1 MQIVKKAE
9 DLRLAVSDARK
20 RGKTIGFVPTM
31 GALHRGHISLV
42 ERSKEETGFTVV
54 SIFVNPSQFG
64 PNEDFNKYPRDLEK
78 DSSLLEKAGVDL
90 LFFPDAL
97 EIYPKDF
104 STWVEPGEPAKILE
118 GERRP
123 GHFRGVCTVILKLF
137 EIVRPDSA
145 FFGQKDAQQF
155 AVLDKMVKDFN
166 MPVRMVECP
175 IVRDHDGLAL
185 SSRNTYLNE
194 TERRAAVI
202 YHKSLQ
208 NGKGLIDK
216 GERNAQ
222 KIIESIKRIVE
233 TEPLAKLDYAE
244 IVDAGTFKKSTV
256 LHGTTYILIAGFMG
270 ATRLIDNLKITID

>member
-1 MQIVKKAE
+1 MQIIKKAD

-20 RGKTIGFVPTM
+20 NGKTIGFVPTM

-42 ERSKEETGFTVV
+42 KRSKEETGFTVV

-64 PNEDFNKYPRDLEK
+64 PKEDFNKYPRDIEK

-90 LFFPDAL
+90 LFFPDAS
-97 EIYPKDF
+97 EIYPDGF

-123 GHFRGVCTVILKLF
+123 GHFRGVCTVVLKLF

-155 AVLDKMVKDFN
+155 AVLDRMVKDFN
-166 MPVRMVECP
+166 LPVRMVECP

-185 SSRNTYLNE
+185 SSRNAYLNE

-208 NGKGLIDK
+208 KALELIER

-222 KIIESIKRIVE
+222 AIIESIKRTVE
-233 TEPLAKLDYAE
+233 TEPLAKLDYTDIA
-244 IVDAGTFKKSTV
+244 VAGTFKKSTD
-256 LHGTTYILIAGFMG
+256 LRGTAYILIAGFIG
-270 ATRLIDNLKITID
+270 ATRLIDNIKISLD

>member
-1 MQIVKKAE
+1 MQIIKKSD
-9 DLRLAVSDARK
+9 DLKAAVSDARRK
-20 RGKTIGFVPTM
+20 GKTIGFVPTM

-42 ERSKEETGFTVV
+42 ERSKKETGFTVI

-64 PNEDFNKYPRDLEK
+64 PNEDFNKYPRDIEK
-78 DSSLLEKAGVDL
+78 DRALLEEAGADL
-90 LFFPDAL
+90 IFFPDSH
-97 EIYPKDF
+97 EIYPEGF
-104 STWVEPGEPAKILE
+104 STWVEPGEPARILE

-123 GHFRGVCTVILKLF
+123 GHFRGVCTVVLKLF

-155 AVLDKMVKDFN
+155 AVLDRMVKDFN
-166 MPVRMVECP
+166 LPLRMVECP

-185 SSRNTYLNE
+185 SSRNAYLNE

-208 NGKGLIDK
+208 NASELIEN
-216 GERNAQ
+216 GERKAEA
-222 KIIESIKRIVE
+222 IIESIKRTVE

-244 IVDAGTFKKSTV
+244 IVDAEAFKKIADM
-256 LHGTTYILIAGFMG
+256 HGTIYILIAGFMG
-270 ATRLIDNLKITID
+270 ATRLIDNVKISLD

>member
-1 MQIVKKAE
+1 MQIIKKSD
-9 DLRLAVSDARK
+9 DLKAAVSDARRK
-20 RGKTIGFVPTM
+20 GKTIGFVPTM

-42 ERSKEETGFTVV
+42 ERSKKETGFTVI

-64 PNEDFNKYPRDLEK
+64 PKEDFNKYPRDIEK
-78 DSSLLEKAGVDL
+78 DRALLEEAGADL
-90 LFFPDAL
+90 IFFPDSH
-97 EIYPKDF
+97 EIYPEGF

-123 GHFRGVCTVILKLF
+123 GHFRGVCTVVLKLF

-155 AVLDKMVKDFN
+155 VVLDRMVRDFN

-175 IVRDHDGLAL
+175 IVRDYDGLAL
-185 SSRNTYLNE
+185 SSRNAYLNE

-208 NGKGLIDK
+208 NASELIEN
-216 GERNAQ
+216 GERKAEA
-222 KIIESIKRIVE
+222 IIESIKRTVE

-244 IVDAGTFKKSTV
+244 IVDAEAFKKIAD
-256 LHGTTYILIAGFMG
+256 LHGTIYILIAGFMG
-270 ATRLIDNLKITID
+270 ATRLIDNIKISLD

>member
-1 MQIVKKAE
+1 MQIIKKSD
-9 DLRLAVSDARK
+9 DLKAAVSDARRK
-20 RGKTIGFVPTM
+20 GKTIGFVPTM

-42 ERSKEETGFTVV
+42 ERSKKETGFTVI

-64 PNEDFNKYPRDLEK
+64 PNEDFNKYPRDIEK
-78 DSSLLEKAGVDL
+78 DRALLEDAGADL
-90 LFFPDAL
+90 IFFPDSH
-97 EIYPKDF
+97 EIYPEGF
-104 STWVEPGEPAKILE
+104 STWVEPGEPARILE

-123 GHFRGVCTVILKLF
+123 GHFRGVCTVVLKLF

-155 AVLDKMVKDFN
+155 AVLDRMVKDFN
-166 MPVRMVECP
+166 LPLRMVECP

-185 SSRNTYLNE
+185 SSRNAYLNE

-208 NGKGLIDK
+208 NASELIEN
-216 GERNAQ
+216 GERKAEA
-222 KIIESIKRIVE
+222 IIESIKRTVE

-244 IVDAGTFKKSTV
+244 IVDAEAFKKIADM
-256 LHGTTYILIAGFMG
+256 HGTIYILIAGFMG
-270 ATRLIDNLKITID
+270 ATRLIDNIKISLD